1 MPLSFALPEN
11 EAAYAR
17 LLKNGQNVSLYVR
30 SVQADG
36 TVRVQVAGADITA
49 RTEMPPGFSLP
60 AGSVLHGRVFFE
72 GNRVYI
78 RLAADAVPRSS
89 SLSAFLLSLGLN
101 PSPAAVFTLSFFYS
115 SGMRIDPGDI
125 RRITALAAAFPGRE
139 KRACE
144 AASLLRQKGIPLT
157 QENIRRALE
166 ILEGVSVLPDG
177 NAEQDS
183 SAGEKPEYPDAA
195 SPGNRQEEA
204 GGGGEGFPEDAFLY
218 GSASDTASGWDWYV
232 LPFRRPFGG
241 RVCTGSLRFLLHRFT
256 GEAAETRITVRDG
269 GSCADFLVDGS
280 RCRFVLQPE
289 PAPAVCGKLAAELEA
304 SLQKAGL
311 PVPVCTGGG
320 EENLPVKPVD
330 IEV

>member
-1 MPLSFALPEN
+1 MNCLFIYNPVSGRGKIARRLP
-11 EAAYAR
+11 
-17 LLKNGQNVSLYVR
+17 GIVR
-30 SVQADG
+30 A
-36 TVRVQVAGADITA
+36 
-49 RTEMPPGFSLP
+49 
-60 AGSVLHGRVFFE
+60 
-72 GNRVYI
+72 
-78 RLAADAVPRSS
+78 
-89 SLSAFLLSLGLN
+89 
-101 PSPAAVFTLSFFYS
+101 
-115 SGMRIDPGDI
+115 
-125 RRITALAAAFPGRE
+125 
-139 KRACE
+139 
-144 AASLLRQKGIPLT
+144 LRQKYDEVDVYATSGKGDMTRAVRAAASRYGAIVFSGGDGSFNETVQGVCESGMAPELGYIPSGTVNDVAHSLGISK
-157 QENIRRALE
+157 NIRRALE

-269 GSCADFLVDGS
+269 GSCADFH
-280 RCRFVLQPE
+280 PE
-289 PAPAVCGKLAAELEA
+289 PANRLFG
-304 SLQKAGL
+304 SLL
-311 PVPVCTGGG
+311 PVPPPVCRRRQAPVPAAKQNGSGCHPP
-320 EENLPVKPVD
+320 ENLPVKPVD